1 LNGSSRAE
9 ASPSQTPSRF
19 GQRGMVANSEG
30 LAVAPEMGKNAT
42 RRGGMRRIAVIALA
56 AALIAGGGVAG
67 AIAGPAS
74 SADAAELGPGYF
86 PDNGLSP
93 LGGFNNTVDGNIS
106 YCIDVG
112 AEVPI
117 NNTTSDQGVVGQ
129 VNGLDPD
136 MMSRLNFVLSKFG
149 NTTDNNQAAAVAM
162 VVWGMADPVDYA
174 AEGGD
179 IYVLGR
185 APSSEHAAIMAM
197 VDSIR
202 AEMGAFVPGSGGA
215 NVANLSLSVD
225 PTNNYVGTLTV
236 SLDPGSATGT
246 VTLAN
251 GVFDSTGTNTADV
264 TGASTTLAVHG
275 VPPTEDGAP
284 YKISASGTFEGTG
297 GPGPN
302 VHLYTT
308 PGSQNITG
316 AGTNQPTTFTG
327 STEDPSTRAVIFQP
341 AATTQVT
348 QKYLQ
353 KDDTLTDLVQP
364 VTVADASGLNNSW
377 YRSPNGK
384 YVPITYTADIYCSL
398 TEMPTQSAEPP
409 AGVEVYAHA
418 SFTTSTQDGPTVA
431 YAVDADKTAPGP
443 GYCTWVWATDA
454 AGQTTGAQKL
464 IPAGYTWND
473 DYGQAVETTL
483 VKPDV
488 TTQATPDGLLG
499 IDLSKDTA
507 NITGPVPAGSTIGF
521 EAYYQAP
528 GTDAI
533 CDADTL
539 VFTSA
544 PKPVTDNHPESDTVM
559 FENAGTY
566 FWIETLRDE
575 DGDVLHQGECGAP
588 GETTTITQLAVT
600 TKAQATAVA
609 LGTAVDTAVM
619 TGTIK
624 PGDVLTFQAY
634 KQGDGAAEQDQLVC
648 DLSNNPITL
657 TPGVVNGFEV
667 TSAGCVFSEAGTYY
681 WVETV
686 THQPTG
692 EIVHRGKPR
701 LPNETTI
708 VTAVA
713 TTVTNLASTGA
724 AAAPFLGL
732 AGGLLLAGLL
742 TAGLVLVAQRRRERV
757 TATQQ

>member
-1 LNGSSRAE
+1 MLALTTQVTPATPPGERKRSAPTRLRAL
-9 ASPSQTPSRF
+9 AKRT
-19 GQRGMVANSEG
+19 VAIG
-30 LAVAPEMGKNAT
+30 AVALL
-42 RRGGMRRIAVIALA
+42 LA
-56 AALIAGGGVAG
+56 GGVAAG
-67 AIAGPAS
+67 TLAGPAS
-74 SADAAELGPGYF
+74 TADAATLGPGYF

-93 LGGFNNTVDGNIS
+93 LGGFNNTIDGNIS

-129 VNGLDPD
+129 VNGLDAAT
-136 MMSRLNFVLSKFG
+136 MSRLNYVLSKFG
-149 NTTDNNQAAAVAM
+149 NTGDNNQAAAVAM
-162 VVWGMADPVDYA
+162 VVWGMADAGDYA

-179 IYVLGR
+179 NYVLGR
-185 APSSEHAAIMAM
+185 APSSQHGMIMGM
-197 VDSIR
+197 VNAIR
-202 AEMGAFVPGSGGA
+202 AEAAAFTPGTGGA

-225 PTNNYVGTLTV
+225 PTNNYVGSLNVT
-236 SLDPGSATGT
+236 LDPGNATGT
-246 VTLAN
+246 ITLTN

-264 TGASTTLAVHG
+264 TGSTSLAVHG

-284 YKISASGTFEGTG
+284 YKISASGSFQGTG

-308 PGSQNITG
+308 PGSQNIAG
-316 AGTNQPTTFTG
+316 AGTNQPSTFTG

-341 AATTQVT
+341 AATTNVT
-348 QKYLQ
+348 QQYLT
-353 KDDTLTDLVQP
+353 KGDPLTDLVQP
-364 VTVADASGLNNSW
+364 VTVPDASGLNNSW

-398 TEMPTQSAEPP
+398 TEMPTQSTEPP

-418 SFTTSTQDGPTVA
+418 TYTTSTQDGPTVA

-464 IPAGYTWND
+464 IPAGYAWHD

-488 TTQATPDGLLG
+488 TTQATVDGVLG
-499 IDLSKDTA
+499 VDLSKDTA
-507 NITGPVPAGSTIGF
+507 TITGPVPSGSTIGF
-521 EAYYQAP
+521 EAYYRAP
-528 GTDAI
+528 GTDAV
-533 CDADTL
+533 CTPDTL
-539 VFTSA
+539 VFTSK
-544 PKPVTDNHPESDTVM
+544 PKPVTNDHPESDTVM

-566 FWIETLRDE
+566 FWIETLRDDE
-575 DGDVLHQGECGAP
+575 GTVLHQGECGAP
-588 GETTTITQLAVT
+588 GETTTIKQLAVS
-600 TKAQATAVA
+600 TKAQATTIAN
-609 LGTAVDTAVM
+609 GTAVDTAVM

-634 KQGDGAAEQDQLVC
+634 KQGDGPAEQDQLVC
-648 DLSNNPITL
+648 DLSDKPITL
-657 TPGVVNGFEV
+657 NPGVVNGFEI
-667 TSAGCVFSEAGTYY
+667 TSEGCVFPEAGTYY

-692 EIVHRGKPR
+692 EIVHRGQPR

-724 AAAPFLGL
+724 AVAPVLGL

-742 TAGLVLVAQRRRERV
+742 TAGLVLAAQRRRER
-757 TATQQ
+757 ATYSQ